1 MAEKIGEKVRFSYGL
16 YSAYSGSNVNDL
28 YFATDKP
35 WVHAQGIW
43 RGVKSGSVV
52 TKSSEND
59 TLRIVT
65 GFTDTTELTIDVDLT
80 KIATTETQRN
90 HWNAAWNFVNNIS
103 GTDDDNI
110 INRWTEIVN
119 FLNNISESD
128 TLVSLLSNKA
138 DKNIK
143 VFGLKGQNSLGGIK
157 VDIVDDSGS
166 NPSTGQA
173 TLANNFRIG
182 INNQM
187 NVGTYGCVTVDEFGI
202 VTAAKASEV
211 IIESTEDDYL
221 STIKVPSGDSVTS
234 SYNEITTYNGVDV
247 APHDVFIGSS
257 VADTF
262 QPATFRAL
270 ESSDI
275 PTLAISKIS
284 GLQAA
289 LDDILSNDAMIVA
302 FTPLS
307 ISDGGVVAR
316 TPEIELLY
324 DSNTLGLSG
333 NNLTVLSAPKLATAR
348 NLWGNSFNGTGNI
361 NGDIRFTADN
371 QDIGA
376 SRGLRI
382 SKGDNGKG
390 FIGFSYKL
398 GQGLNSFTGISLGW
412 GANPEDDD
420 KSVRINANIFTY
432 KGNPIYYKTSTQFTT
447 DVNSLI
453 NTAITPIANSFT
465 ELTNRVT
472 NVETQLK
479 WIEVS

>member
-1 MAEKIGEKVRFSYGL
+1 MAEKTGEKVRFSYGL
-16 YSAYSGSNVNDL
+16 YSAYSGSNVNDV

-103 GTDDDNI
+103 GTDDDDDDI
-110 INRWTEIVN
+110 INKWVEIVN
-119 FLNNISESD
+119 FLNEISESD
-128 TLVSLLSNKA
+128 TLVSLLLDKA
-138 DKNIK
+138 DKATK
-143 VFGLKGQNSLGGIK
+143 VFGEKGHNNFGGIK
-157 VDIVDDSGS
+157 VDIVDDSGN

-173 TLANNFRIG
+173 TLASNFRIG

-187 NVGTYGCVTVDEFGI
+187 NAGTYGCVTVDEFGM

-211 IIESTEDDYL
+211 TIESTEDDYL

-234 SYNEITTYNGVDV
+234 SYFDITTYNGADV

-257 VADTF
+257 TADTF

-270 ESSDI
+270 EASDI

-284 GLQAA
+284 GLQDK
-289 LDDILSNDAMIVA
+289 LDSVLSSDVVLGVSA
-302 FTPLS
+302 PLA
-307 ISDGGVVAR
+307 I
-316 TPEIELLY
+316 T
-324 DSNTLGLSG
+324 DSGKLSQSPDLSLSYNSTTLGLSSSK
-333 NNLTVLSAPKLATAR
+333 LTVLSAPKLTTAR
-348 NLWGNSFNGTGNI
+348 TLWGQSFDGTANI
-361 NGDIRFTADN
+361 DDSITLSTKTIDVKK
-371 QDIGA
+371 
-376 SRGLRI
+376 SRGI
-382 SKGDNGKG
+382 KETSSIG
-390 FIGFSYKL
+390 FIGYTHKL
-398 GQGLNSFTGISLGW
+398 TSSDDGFDGISLGW
-412 GANPEDDD
+412 GTNPEADAT
-420 KSVRINANIFTY
+420 SVRINASTLTY
-432 KGNPIYYKTSTQFTT
+432 KGNPIYYKGLAQFTT

>member
-1 MAEKIGEKVRFSYGL
+1 MAEKTGEKVRFSYGL
-16 YSAYSGSNVNDL
+16 YSAYSGSNVNDV

-35 WVHAQGIW
+35 WVHVQGIW

-65 GFTDTTELTIDVDLT
+65 GFTDTTELTIDVDLS
-80 KIATTETQRN
+80 KIATTASQRN
-90 HWNAAWNFVNNIS
+90 DWNAAATFVKSIT
-103 GTDDDNI
+103 GTDTTDVIDHWN
-110 INRWTEIVN
+110 EVVD
-119 FLNNISESD
+119 FLAGIEGT
-128 TLVSLLSNKA
+128 TLQAIMNTKANKA
-138 DKNIK
+138 TK
-143 VFGLKGQNSLGGIK
+143 VFGYKGNGNIGGIK
-157 VDIVDDSGS
+157 VECVDDTGD
-166 NPSTGQA
+166 NPTSDTV
-173 TLANNFRIG
+173 TLAENFRIA

-187 NVGTYGCVTVDEFGI
+187 TAGTYTKLTVDEFGLA
-202 VTAAKASEV
+202 TA
-211 IIESTEDDYL
+211 
-221 STIKVPSGDSVTS
+221 G
-234 SYNEITTYNGVDV
+234 TTL
-247 APHDVFIGSS
+247 A
-257 VADTF
+257 A
-262 QPATFRAL
+262 
-270 ESSDI
+270 SDI

-289 LDDILSNDAMIVA
+289 LDKKMPNDAMIVA

-333 NNLTVLSAPKLATAR
+333 NNLTVLSAPKLKTAR
-348 NLWGNSFNGTGNI
+348 NLWGNSFNGTANI
-361 NGDIRFTADN
+361 SGDLKFVDDVQTSLMSH
-371 QDIGA
+371 GM
-376 SRGLRI
+376 RI
-382 SKGDNGKG
+382 KSSEG
-390 FIGFSYKL
+390 FIGFSYISRMIE
-398 GQGLNSFTGISLGW
+398 QGGDIKCISLGW
-412 GANPEDDD
+412 GANPEKDAS
-420 KSVRINANIFTY
+420 SVRINDSIFTY

-472 NVETQLK
+472 NIETQLK

>member
-1 MAEKIGEKVRFSYGL
+1 MAEKTGEKVRFSYGL
-16 YSAYSGSNVNDL
+16 YSAYSGSNVNDV

-90 HWNAAWNFVNNIS
+90 DWNAAATFVKSIA
-103 GTDDDNI
+103 GTDTTDVIDHWN
-110 INRWTEIVN
+110 EVVD
-119 FLNNISESD
+119 FLAGIEGT
-128 TLVSLLSNKA
+128 TLQAIMETKA
-138 DKNIK
+138 DKATK
-143 VFGLKGQNSLGGIK
+143 VFGHN
-157 VDIVDDSGS
+157 DIGVYKTDASGTVQ
-166 NPSTGQA
+166 PGDA
-173 TLANNFRIG
+173 TLGSSFKIG
-182 INNQM
+182 ISNQCTTGA
-187 NVGTYGCVTVDEFGI
+187 GTYQKVSVNDRGL
-202 VTAAKASEV
+202 VTAGAS
-211 IIESTEDDYL
+211 L
-221 STIKVPSGDSVTS
+221 
-234 SYNEITTYNGVDV
+234 
-247 APHDVFIGSS
+247 A
-257 VADTF
+257 A
-262 QPATFRAL
+262 
-270 ESSDI
+270 SDI

-289 LDDILSNDAMIVA
+289 LDDKVSGANQIYVSK
-302 FTPLS
+302 PLS
-307 ISDGGVVAR
+307 ITDEGMLKQEPTIS
-316 TPEIELLY
+316 LLY
-324 DSNTLGLSG
+324 DTTTLGLSG
-333 NNLTVLSAPKLATAR
+333 NNLTVLSAPKLTTAR
-348 NLWGNSFNGTGNI
+348 NLWGNSFDGTGNI
-361 NGDIRFTADN
+361 YGNIRFATDN
-371 QDIGA
+371 GDIGA

-382 SKGDNGKG
+382 SAGDNGKG

-412 GANPEDDD
+412 GANPEKDAS
-420 KSVRINANIFTY
+420 SVRINDSIFTY
-432 KGNPIYYKTSTQFTT
+432 KGNPIYYKTSAQFTT

>member
-1 MAEKIGEKVRFSYGL
+1 MAEKTGEKVRFSYGL
-16 YSAYSGSNVNDL
+16 YSAYSGSNVNDV

-35 WVHAQGIW
+35 WVHVQGIW

-80 KIATTETQRN
+80 KIATTATQRN
-90 HWNAAWNFVNNIS
+90 DWNAAATFVKSIT
-103 GTDDDNI
+103 GTDTTDVIDHWN
-110 INRWTEIVN
+110 EVVD
-119 FLNNISESD
+119 FLAGIEGT
-128 TLVSLLSNKA
+128 TLQAIMETKANKST
-138 DKNIK
+138 K
-143 VFGLKGQNSLGGIK
+143 VFGLKGQNNKGGIVVEC
-157 VDIVDDSGS
+157 VDGTGN
-166 NPSTGQA
+166 NPTSQNV
-173 TLANNFRIG
+173 TLAENFRIG

-221 STIKVPSGDSVTS
+221 STIKVPSGDSVTN

-289 LDDILSNDAMIVA
+289 LDNILSNDAMIVA
-302 FTPLS
+302 LTPLS

-333 NNLTVLSAPKLATAR
+333 NNLTVLSAPKLTTAR
-348 NLWGNSFNGTGNI
+348 KLWQNSFDGTGNI
-361 NGDIRFTADN
+361 SGDIRFTADN

-382 SKGDNGKG
+382 SAGDNGKG

-412 GANPEDDD
+412 GANPEKDAS
-420 KSVRINANIFTY
+420 SVRINASTFTY
-432 KGNPIYYKTSTQFTT
+432 KGNPIYYKGSNQFTT